1 MQITYTVRV
10 PGMGFSVEPT
20 GVMCIYS
27 CDSDTVPVPS
37 SPIYQ
42 GSLLFFSP
50 WYHIMLILIK
60 IEMSNI
66 YCFIFNIF

>member
-1 MQITYTVRV
+1 MFANNIHSSV
-10 PGMGFSVEPT
+10 PGMEFSLEPT

-27 CDSDTVPVPS
+27 CESDTVPVPS
-37 SPIYQ
+37 LPIYQ

-50 WYHIMLILIK
+50 WYHVMLMLIK

-66 YCFIFNIF
+66 YCFNKF

>member
-10 PGMGFSVEPT
+10 PGMGFSVEAT
-20 GVMCIYS
+20 GVVCIYS

-37 SPIYQ
+37 SPICQ
-42 GSLLFFSP
+42 VSLLFFSP

-66 YCFIFNIF
+66 YCFIFNNF